1 MINNIIAIIVISFII
16 VGSLW
21 GIGNLLNP
29 REDTKINSE
38 GIVLIAENNLFN
50 ITNPTLFINS
60 NHPQK
65 ITIANKDFVRH
76 DFVINEL
83 NINTGYLFSNQDF
96 TTAIASREAGKYE
109 YYCSLHPST
118 MRGQVIIS

>member
-1 MINNIIAIIVISFII
+1 MMNNIIAIIVISFII